1 MHKVMLLLSTAYNVT
16 FLLTTVFALHLRP
29 LFFTVQRF
37 KNCKT
42 HSKKQKN
49 QQIKYNCQKK
59 TRELNNE
66 QN

>member
-1 MHKVMLLLSTAYNVT
+1 MHKVMLRLSTAYNVT

-42 HSKKQKN
+42 HSKKKI

>member
-42 HSKKQKN
+42 HSKK
-49 QQIKYNCQKK
+49 KK
-59 TRELNNE
+59 SANKTQLSEENTGA
-66 QN
+66 

>member
-1 MHKVMLLLSTAYNVT
+1 MHKVMLLLSTAYNLT

-42 HSKKQKN
+42 HSKK
-49 QQIKYNCQKK
+49 KK
-59 TRELNNE
+59 KSANKIQLSEENTGA
-66 QN
+66 

>member
-42 HSKKQKN
+42 HSKNN

>member
-42 HSKKQKN
+42 
-49 QQIKYNCQKK
+49 QKK
-59 TRELNNE
+59 KKKSANKI
-66 QN
+66 

>member
-42 HSKKQKN
+42 HSKN
-49 QQIKYNCQKK
+49 NCQKK
-59 TRELNNE
+59 TQVLNNE

>member
-16 FLLTTVFALHLRP
+16 FLLTTVFVLHLRP

-42 HSKKQKN
+42 HSKKKN

>member
-1 MHKVMLLLSTAYNVT
+1 MHNVMLLLSTAYNVT

-42 HSKKQKN
+42 HSKKKN
-49 QQIKYNCQKK
+49 QQIKYNCQEK